1 MLAFKIELMI
11 SLRTVLKIRDTGRN
25 VLQKVDRSSIFILL
39 FPFFLHHIAYLY
51 LLMLFSIKYELKE
64 VLL

>member
-11 SLRTVLKIRDTGRN
+11 TLRTVLKIRDTGRN

-39 FPFFLHHIAYLY
+39 FPFSYTI
-51 LLMLFSIKYELKE
+51 
-64 VLL
+64 